1 VQETCNGQ
9 IEKQKAIHQEE
20 MYIFEEQ
27 HGQKMQEQDE
37 RHRTELENKVNQ
49 QVQLQLTEHE
59 KKSNKFSRLQNN
71 IIQNQTK
78 DTRKNTSLV
87 IG

>member
-49 QVQLQLTEHE
+49 QVQLQLMR

>member
-1 VQETCNGQ
+1 MQETCNGQ

-49 QVQLQLTEHE
+49 QVQLQLMR